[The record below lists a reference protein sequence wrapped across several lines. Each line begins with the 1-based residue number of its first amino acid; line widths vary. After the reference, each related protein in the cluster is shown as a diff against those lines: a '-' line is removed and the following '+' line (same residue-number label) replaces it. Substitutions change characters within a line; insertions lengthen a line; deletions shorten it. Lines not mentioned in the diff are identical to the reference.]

1 MGSQRGF
8 VVVGDGASRRRV
20 AVGDG
25 IAIGRSSQ
33 CQLVLADGA
42 ASRRHLE
49 VKPENGHFV
58 CRDLGSRNGVKVNG
72 RTTLECTLEPGDRLL
87 VGETVL
93 EFEVAESPEES
104 FSDRTMFMPTV
115 LDAQGREADSAA
127 DSRPR
132 QLLETAYTLM
142 NAIATN
148 FDPCDL
154 AETILGIT
162 SQAIRGRR
170 AAILYAG
177 DDGELLPCSA
187 CGAVHSFRSGVHE
200 TISVGDIEISET
212 IARRVL
218 TGGESVLFRSARTD
232 ATVDLSLSIRALN
245 LTSVLCVPIRAQDR
259 TLGILYID
267 TDVTSREYSED
278 ELLLASAAGN
288 SAGLALDN
296 ARIHQE
302 LLQRNRVDQ
311 EISDA
316 WAIQEGFLVHDWPEN
331 DPRLAVYG
339 ETRPAKTVG
348 GDFYDFIRLDD
359 DTVGVLIGD
368 VSGKGVPAALTM
380 AQLVAEFRVHARAVR
395 SPSEVL
401 RRINTAMV
409 QRTRRGTFCSMSYI
423 VADLNSGHCVAGN
436 AGHHPAAVVSA
447 MGVSSAFP
455 PSGPPVGILAEAD
468 WTDDVTTIPSGH
480 AVVLSTD
487 GITEART
494 DEVPVSSTATP
505 NQYGAERLNTRLL
518 AAAAD
523 STAPDALIRAV
534 MEDVQAFCGSAPPFD
549 DRTMIALRIDHA

>member
-1 MGSQRGF
+1 MGSQRGY
-8 VVVGDGASRRRV
+8 VVVGDGATRRRI

-33 CQLVLADGA
+33 CQLVLPDGA

-49 VKPENGHFV
+49 ITPCDGGFT

-72 RTTLECTLEPGDRLL
+72 EKTRVCVLEHGDRLL

-93 EFEVAESPEES
+93 EFELDEATGESV
-104 FSDRTMFMPTV
+104 SDRTMFMPTV
-115 LDAQGREADSAA
+115 LDAQGREADPSA

-154 AETILGIT
+154 ARTILGIT

-177 DDGELLPCSA
+177 EDGDLRPCPS
-187 CGAVHSFRSGVHE
+187 CGAVHSVRSGVHE
-200 TISVGDIEISET
+200 TIAVCDIEISET

-267 TDVTSREYSED
+267 TDVTDREYSED

-316 WAIQEGFLVHDWPEN
+316 WAIQEGFLVHDWPQD
-331 DPRLAVYG
+331 DPRLSVYG

-348 GDFYDFIRLDD
+348 GDFYDFLRLDD
-359 DTVGVLIGD
+359 HSVGVLIGD

-380 AQLVAEFRVHARAVR
+380 AQLLAEFRVHARAAR
-395 SPSEVL
+395 SPTEVL
-401 RRINTAMV
+401 RRLNAAMV
-409 QRTRRGTFCSMSYI
+409 ERSRRGTFCSISYI
-423 VADLNSGHCVAGN
+423 VADLMTRRCIAAN
-436 AGHHPAAVVSA
+436 AGHHPAMVVSSS
-447 MGVSSAFP
+447 GVGEAFAP
-455 PSGPPVGILAEAD
+455 TGPPVGILAEAD
-468 WTDDVTTIPSGH
+468 WSDDEMTLPEGH
-480 AVVLSTD
+480 VLVLSTD
-487 GITEART
+487 GITEARA
-494 DEVPVSSTATP
+494 DRSPASGAAP
-505 NQYGAERLNTRLL
+505 PHQYGAERLEDRLREV
-518 AAAAD
+518 ARVE
-523 STAPDALIRAV
+523 TAPDVLIGSV
-534 MEDVQAFCGSAPPFD
+534 MDDVKAFCGDAPPFD